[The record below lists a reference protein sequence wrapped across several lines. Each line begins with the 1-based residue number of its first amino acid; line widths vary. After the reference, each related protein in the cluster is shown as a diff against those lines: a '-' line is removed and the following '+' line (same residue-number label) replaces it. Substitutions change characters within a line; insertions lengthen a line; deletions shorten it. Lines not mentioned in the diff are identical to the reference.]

1 MIRCE
6 ISQSRKDSSC
16 SRHMYTGEVP
26 LSENSIYKLRNLRQA
41 IYVKQLTSA
50 ADLHDINLGA
60 VFSSLL

>member
-6 ISQSRKDSSC
+6 ISQSRKDNSC

-26 LSENSIYKLRNLRQA
+26 LSENSIYKLRN
-41 IYVKQLTSA
+41 YVKQLTSA